1 MTMKEYLVKLDD
13 EIEREIET
21 VARDVAHM
29 PPEELIELFVI
40 RALSPAHRKA
50 KQFEAKGEQV

>member
-1 MTMKEYLVKLDD
+1 MKEYLVKLDD

-21 VARDVAHM
+21 VAKDVAHM